1 MERIYIVEDSAI
13 VRGRIIS
20 MIMSVEGVDIVGT
33 AETMKEASDGIFQS
47 NPDTVILDIRLND
60 GNGID
65 LLQQIKVEKP
75 LIKVIMLTNYNI
87 PLYEKRCKELG
98 ADYFF
103 DKSKDFEKI
112 LEVITGE
119 GC

>member
-1 MERIYIVEDSAI
+1 MERVFIVEDSAL
-13 VRGRIIS
+13 VRGRIIA
-20 MIMSVEGVDIVGT
+20 MLMSLKGVDIIGISDT
-33 AETMKEASDGIFQS
+33 IKEAASSIRLN

-65 LLQQIKVEKP
+65 LLQQIKDATP
-75 LIKVIMLTNYNI
+75 CTKVIMLTNYNI

-103 DKSKDFEKI
+103 DKSKDFEK
-112 LEVITGE
+112 LLDVITGE
-119 GC
+119 